1 MDSSSASKTTWS
13 DAETRA
19 IIHLWEEHLPDL
31 RRAKRNLKV
40 YAAIAEN
47 LQALGFDKSTKEVK
61 KKIENLGNKYRL
73 IKRKDTGTG
82 SGAIS
87 WPYYWEIHRFLG
99 TLPLHD
105 QTLAQESSCCQ
116 TSPAEVILEGIARG
130 DPLQDNQSSDGCP
143 SPLPGMACCPPPC
156 ASPPEAGNSCLQSPP
171 DTGTAGP
178 SCEAGLDVSCTNP
191 ATKKRKRQPAPS
203 TLVMQLLDE
212 QRQLRISSEPRK
224 DRELQ
229 LREEQLKVFKQI
241 ASIDERLLSVLEKLA
256 NK

>member
-1 MDSSSASKTTWS
+1 MDSSSASNTTWS

-19 IIHLWEEHLPDL
+19 AIRLWEEHLPDL
-31 RRAKRNLKV
+31 RHAKRNLKV
-40 YAAIAEN
+40 CAAIAEN
-47 LQALGFDKSTKEVK
+47 QQALGFDKSTKEVK

-73 IKRKDTGTG
+73 IKRKETGTG

-87 WPYYWEIHRFLG
+87 WPYYWDIHRFLG

-105 QTLAQESSCCQ
+105 QTLAQESSCSQ
-116 TSPAEVILEGIARG
+116 TSPAEVILEAIARG
-130 DPLQDNQSSDGCP
+130 
-143 SPLPGMACCPPPC
+143 PPC
-156 ASPPEAGNSCLQSPP
+156 KVTSQVTGARHLSLKWHAAPHHAHRHLRRGTLLCHPPHP
-171 DTGTAGP
+171 DTGLDD
-178 SCEAGLDVSCTNP
+178 SCQNP
-191 ATKKRKRQPAPS
+191 ATKKRKRQPTPS

-229 LREEQLKVFKQI
+229 LREELLKVFKQI
-241 ASIDERLLSVLEKLA
+241 ASIEERLLSVLEKLA

>member
-31 RRAKRNLKV
+31 RRAERNLKV

-47 LQALGFDKSTKEVK
+47 LQALGFDKSTKE
-61 KKIENLGNKYRL
+61 
-73 IKRKDTGTG
+73 
-82 SGAIS
+82 
-87 WPYYWEIHRFLG
+87 
-99 TLPLHD
+99 
-105 QTLAQESSCCQ
+105 
-116 TSPAEVILEGIARG
+116 ILEEIARG

-143 SPLPGMACCPPPC
+143 SPLPGMTCCPPPC

-212 QRQLRISSEPRK
+212 QCQLRISSEPRK